1 MNVRRTTKLRE
12 EFAVLSVVGVSS
24 EPPSV
29 PTQVVHAQAAK
40 KRQDEGCYSRAEI
53 LSELPPVVHAVP
65 PLVVQSVPP
74 RVVQSAS
81 LPVVQ

>member
-53 LSELPPVVHAVP
+53 LSELPPYDTAFCITRIPSIIFNKHSK
-65 PLVVQSVPP
+65 L
-74 RVVQSAS
+74 RIR
-81 LPVVQ
+81 